1 MRFNFAALSDSI
13 LDRQSKIKAIET
25 AAAEKTKALKAEV
38 DELEQQLLLAM
49 QDAGLKT
56 FKGAKS
62 VADVKESLRI
72 SIADYE
78 ALEKYAKRNTEKAL
92 ALFER
97 RISSKAYTELKES
110 LGNKAIPGLSE
121 FLQSKVTVKASK

>member
-1 MRFNFAALSDSI
+1 
-13 LDRQSKIKAIET
+13 
-25 AAAEKTKALKAEV
+25 
-38 DELEQQLLLAM
+38 M

>member
-1 MRFNFAALSDSI
+1 MSFNFADLSDAI

-38 DELEQQLLLAM
+38 SDLEQQLLLAM

-56 FKGAKS
+56 IKGAKS

-78 ALEKYAKRNTEKAL
+78 SFEKYAKRNTEKAL

-97 RISSKAYTELKES
+97 RISSKAYTELKAS
-110 LGNKAIPGLSE
+110 SKKGIPGLSE
-121 FLQSKVTVKASK
+121 YLQTKVNVKATK